1 MMSNKIE
8 SYNPNVDQKKSDT
21 KEYNSIY
28 MNFKI
33 RKNSH
38 GYKGQKAVTFWEEG
52 MGVTGEM

>member
-33 RKNSH
+33 RKN
-38 GYKGQKAVTFWEEG
+38 
-52 MGVTGEM
+52 